1 MPTVFFGM
9 ANSASLQLHELISS
23 MSRSEKRYFKLYIR
37 THASKHEQDYVELFQ
52 LVEQQD
58 YYDEESVI
66 EKLEKS
72 GPIQRFAVL
81 KHRLFEKILDAL
93 ESYQRSKDEGMRL
106 RHEINRANVL
116 LKRGMHKVG
125 LSVLYKV
132 EEAALRIEAFETA
145 LEARALYVRYDDSQG
160 QERRDN
166 LEDINLVLKCIKDE
180 HELIEIRNRLQLILR
195 EQGRIANGNEELAEI
210 ESLVNEIKSD
220 EELSPKSEYLANHVL
235 ALLEF
240 AKNNI
245 VESLNYLKRCQESL
259 EANIYLSADMPL
271 VHADIWANE
280 TYCHLMVH
288 DIPAAKNSLLKLLEI
303 DKEDLAAHLHI
314 AHQGLL
320 MQSLLFY
327 LNHTL
332 DEGLSSHI
340 QANIESYRKSRWD
353 HAPLIR
359 AGIDYGL
366 GLYYHNCGDSGRA
379 LRCLNRVL
387 NDGEVRRDEDI
398 YHRTLVLITLLHA
411 ESGDRTWM
419 VHSARALKRYLVP
432 RNLLQGTDAL
442 LLEYISDYRRS
453 RSEEGE
459 YRALS
464 RFAEGLRGIRKNEKD
479 RIAFEHF
486 DFLVW
491 AENHMKNL
499 YPTNKVA

>member
-1 MPTVFFGM
+1 MPAVVFGM

-66 EKLEKS
+66 VKLEKS

-125 LSVLYKV
+125 LSVLCKV

-145 LEARALYVRYDDSQG
+145 IEARALYVRC
-160 QERRDN
+160 
-166 LEDINLVLKCIKDE
+166 EDIQGHDRRNNLKDIDQVLKSIKHE
-180 HELIEIRNRLQLILR
+180 HELIELRNRLQLILR
-195 EQGRIANGNEELAEI
+195 EHGRTANGKEKLAQI
-210 ESLVNEIKSD
+210 EVSVNGIKSD
-220 EELSPKSEYLANHVL
+220 SELSPKSAYLAEHVL
-235 ALLEF
+235 ALLKF
-240 AKNNI
+240 AKTNI
-245 VESLNYLKRCQESL
+245 LESLKHLKRCQEIL
-259 EANIYLSADMPL
+259 EANSYLSEDMPL

-280 TYCHLMVH
+280 TYCHLMIH
-288 DIPAAKNSLLKLLEI
+288 DIPAAKESLLKLLGIER
-303 DKEDLAAHLHI
+303 EDLAAHLHI
-314 AHQGLL
+314 AHQGVV

-327 LNHTL
+327 LNRTG
-332 DEGLSSHI
+332 DEGLSQQL
-340 QANIESYRKSRWD
+340 QANIDSYRKSRWD

-366 GLYYHNCGDSGRA
+366 GLYYHNFGDSGRA

-464 RFAEGLRGIRKNEKD
+464 RFAEGLRGIRKNDKD

-486 DFLVW
+486 DFLAW
-491 AENHMKNL
+491 AEDHLKNL